1 MHKFA
6 ILLKTYI
13 GDIEYAHRLIE
24 SYKEHN
30 KDKIPLYIVAPKS
43 DVECFEQFV
52 GENIELYSDQDITDE
67 LAIEPVRG
75 IRPGYIN
82 QEIIKLAFWEKR
94 LCENYLCVDS
104 DGVFI
109 RDFYVSDF
117 MYDQDTPYTILV
129 EDNELMVEPEY
140 YETYWQG
147 RYKLIQHIQ
156 NLIGLKDKRILTNH
170 AFSIFSAKVLESF
183 KVKYLT
189 AKGQT
194 YIDIL
199 AEAPYE
205 FSWYNIWLQYDNTID
220 IHVREPLFKFFHHK
234 NQHIEYM
241 LRGIKTSDL
250 ARGYIG
256 VNVNSNYSRDFG
268 VISFEE
274 NRCKTLA
281 QYFSNRDVVNILLYK
296 LAANVTRLGKNI
308 KRVWDKY
315 VHRN

>member
-13 GDIEYAHRLIE
+13 DDIGYAKRLIL
-24 SYKEHN
+24 SYKKHN
-30 KDKIPLYIVAPKS
+30 KDNIPLYIVAPGS
-43 DVECFEQFV
+43 DRGNFEQFV
-52 GENIELYSDQDITDE
+52 GEGIELYSDEEITHE
-67 LAIEPVRG
+67 LAIKEVHG

-82 QEIIKLAFWEKR
+82 QEIIKLAFWEKK
-94 LCENYLCVDS
+94 LCENYVCVDS

-117 MYDQDTPYTILV
+117 MYDQETPYTILV

-140 YETYWQG
+140 YETHWQG

-156 NLIGLKDKRILTNH
+156 DLIGLKGKRILTNH
-170 AFSIFSAKVLESF
+170 GFSILSAKVLESF
-183 KVKYLT
+183 KTKYLKS
-189 AKGQT
+189 KGQA

-205 FSWYNIWLQYDNTID
+205 FSWYNLWLQYDKTID
-220 IHVREPLFKFFHHK
+220 IHIREPLFKCFHHK
-234 NQHIEYM
+234 NQHVEYL

-256 VNVNSNYSRDFG
+256 VIVNSNYSRDFG
-268 VISFEE
+268 VISYEE
-274 NRCKTLA
+274 ERCKILA
-281 QYFSNRDVVNILLYK
+281 QYFSNSDVLKILVYK
-296 LAANVTRLGKNI
+296 VFANVSRL
-308 KRVWDKY
+308 KRIFLRQWNKY
-315 VHRN
+315 V